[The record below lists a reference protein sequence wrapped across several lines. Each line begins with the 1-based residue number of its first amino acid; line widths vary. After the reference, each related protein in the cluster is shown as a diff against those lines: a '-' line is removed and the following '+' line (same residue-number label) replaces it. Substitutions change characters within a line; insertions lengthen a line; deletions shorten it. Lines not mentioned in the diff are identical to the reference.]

1 MILPYHPSLVD
12 PDTTG
17 VPCSIFRGTSLPLQ
31 ASKHPPEAPG
41 KDAGIGAL
49 LTGTCSDPRVSA
61 AADDR
66 GVGGSKRPLDG
77 EAEGSTYT
85 RLLAIFLATP
95 TRSRT
100 ARGLTQKTGIGMAL
114 VLEAL
119 DRLVAA
125 DEVSRITPDEVWLP
139 FRYRRA

>member
-1 MILPYHPSLVD
+1 MKERPILVSGPLVVILPYHPSLVD

-77 EAEGSTYT
+77 EAEGSI
-85 RLLAIFLATP
+85 LSGA
-95 TRSRT
+95 
-100 ARGLTQKTGIGMAL
+100 KH
-114 VLEAL
+114 VL
-119 DRLVAA
+119 
-125 DEVSRITPDEVWLP
+125 
-139 FRYRRA
+139 RR